1 MLKVLLSRPS
11 KTRNGTTLHASVI
24 ESDRPI
30 PGAKSAK
37 ARRVSMEQLIAE
49 NERRKAL
56 QETAVTESE

>member
-37 ARRVSMEQLIAE
+37 ARRVSME
-49 NERRKAL
+49 RRKAL